1 MNSGALK
8 FFKLVKEM
16 REAQRDYFSTRSH
29 DALQRAKALERNV
42 DAYIKRGDDY
52 LNAQCKQPTLFDN
65 Q

>member
-29 DALQRAKALERNV
+29 DALVKSKSLEKV
-42 DAYIKRGDDY
+42 I
-52 LNAQCKQPTLFDN
+52 DN
-65 Q
+65 EIDRVTKILTQKELKK